1 MILPPPR
8 STLFPYTTLFR
19 SHSLDGTT
27 DNSGNYSLAVSAGQ
41 WNVQFLLGGGSH
53 DNLDQHGLAD
63 LTMPHIVNVPPTNVV
78 LNLTVYPF
86 GTPLMTT
93 PQRFSSTQFGFN
105 VSGAINVS

>member
-53 DNLDQHGLAD
+53 DNLDRKSTRLNSSHRCISYAVFCLKKKKNDIARKRGL
-63 LTMPHIVNVPPTNVV
+63 
-78 LNLTVYPF
+78 
-86 GTPLMTT
+86 
-93 PQRFSSTQFGFN
+93 SSSAPIRIRCTHQ
-105 VSGAINVS
+105 